1 MPIVPILLL
10 GLPIL
15 EIAVLILVGEQIGL
29 LATLGIV
36 LGSAVLGAL
45 LLKRQGFAALG
56 RIRAEAAAGRVPGRD
71 IVHGVMIVVAG
82 VLLLL
87 PGLIG
92 DAVGLLL
99 FLPPVRDLL
108 WRALG
113 RSVTVVATSPMGFQ
127 RFGAGRFDATGRSGM
142 GSRPGPTSPT
152 FNRPEVV
159 ELSDE
164 DYRRRPD
171 PNSPW
176 ANDDQ
181 PQKPTLH

>member
-15 EIAVLILVGEQIGL
+15 EIAVLILVGEWIGL
-29 LATLGIV
+29 LPTLGIV
-36 LGSAVLGAL
+36 VGSALVGAI

-71 IVHGVMIVVAG
+71 IGHGVMIVVAG

-92 DAVGLLL
+92 DTIGILL

-108 WRALG
+108 WRTLG
-113 RSVTVVATSPMGFQ
+113 RSVTVVAASPMGGFR
-127 RFGAGRFDATGRSGM
+127 RFGAGP
-142 GSRPGPTSPT
+142 RPGEGRGTHSYQPGQHQPEK
-152 FNRPEVV
+152 RPGVLD
-159 ELSDE
+159 LSDD
-164 DYRRRPD
+164 DYQRRPD
-171 PNSPW
+171 SASPW
-176 ANDDQ
+176 ANGEE
-181 PQKPTLH
+181 PPKRTLH

>member
-1 MPIVPILLL
+1 MPIIPILLL
-10 GLPIL
+10 GAPIL

-29 LATLGIV
+29 LPTLGIV
-36 LGSAVLGAL
+36 VGSALVGAV

-92 DAVGLLL
+92 DVIGVLL

-127 RFGAGRFDATGRSGM
+127 RFGAGMT
-142 GSRPGPTSPT
+142 RPGSGAGPAP
-152 FNRPEVV
+152 RPGVLDLDGE
-159 ELSDE
+159 EFH
-164 DYRRRPD
+164 RRPD
-171 PNSPW
+171 AASPW
-176 ANDDQ
+176 AAEGEE
-181 PQKPTLH
+181 PGKRTLH

>member
-1 MPIVPILLL
+1 MPIIPILLI
-10 GLPIL
+10 GAPIL

-36 LGSAVLGAL
+36 VGSALVGAL
-45 LLKRQGFAALG
+45 LLKRQGFAALV

-71 IVHGVMIVVAG
+71 IVHGVMIVMAG

-92 DAVGLLL
+92 DVIGVLL

-127 RFGAGRFDATGRSGM
+127 RFGAGA
-142 GSRPGPTSPT
+142 RPGSAP
-152 FNRPEVV
+152 RPGV
-159 ELSDE
+159 LDLDDE
-164 DYRRRPD
+164 EFRRRPD
-171 PNSPW
+171 ANSPW
-176 ANDDQ
+176 SGAGDE
-181 PQKPTLH
+181 PGKRTLH